1 MTIQLDTLN
10 ENQKAAVCWQ
20 EGPLLVLAGPGSG
33 KTKVLTM
40 RAARLLQENP
50 DVSVLAL
57 TFTTKAAD
65 EMRERLDQ
73 LMGGRAD
80 RAHLCT
86 FHSFAGDILRQHGS
100 HLGFRPDFSLLTLDE
115 DRIALLEKAI
125 NNLPDSSSSVP
136 SDRRNLLNLVDRLFA
151 ESYDGGP
158 SAPALG
164 ITPDWLPILFQTYCD
179 ALRDSNRLDYGALL
193 YFARRL
199 LESRP
204 AIAKV
209 LRLGWTHICVDE
221 FQDTNRAQYD
231 LLRLLVGGGKPNLF
245 VVGDDDQILYQW
257 NGASPE
263 RLQAL
268 KTDYSMEVI
277 QLPRNYRCPSVII
290 TLANNLIR
298 HNQTRMS
305 GKQALISHRDSE
317 DVEVTDRVFAK
328 VFPDEA
334 QEAKAIPQIIKQ
346 RGLTPSD
353 CVILARSVKLLK
365 GVADAL
371 SAAGFIPYVAQR
383 KNEFESAPIRWML
396 AMLRLANARHDREF
410 VRRACVEWNAL
421 TDMGLEVN
429 DVDAASALVGGD
441 FLRAWL
447 EAALAKNSAEVF
459 KTLAEYVQKS
469 LAERLDF
476 LPLLDW
482 FLKLSWQDDRLAEE
496 EKATWNDLHGA
507 LLREQGAENLTLN
520 LYLQEMDMKSKA
532 PARPV
537 GAIPCLT
544 VHGAK
549 GQEFQHVFLIGMA
562 EEVFP
567 SYQAV
572 KKGDLSREM
581 EEERRNCFV
590 AITRVQQSLTV
601 TYAEKYNGYQKRPSR
616 FLHQMGVRG
625 AQ

>member
-1 MTIQLDTLN
+1 MTLN
-10 ENQKAAVCWQ
+10 LDELNDNQRAAVLWGD
-20 EGPLLVLAGPGSG
+20 GPMLVLAGPGSG

-40 RAARLLQENP
+40 RAARLLQESP
-50 DVSVLAL
+50 TASVLAL

-73 LMGGRAD
+73 LLGGRAN

-100 HLGFRPDFSLLTLDE
+100 HIGFRPDFSLLTLEE
-115 DRIALLEKAI
+115 DRIALLEEAI
-125 NNLPDSSSSVP
+125 NRLPEDSSSVP

-151 ESYDGGP
+151 ESYDGGL

-164 ITPDWLPILFQTYCD
+164 VTPAWMPILFQAYCD

-193 YFARRL
+193 HFARQL

-204 AIAKV
+204 AIARV
-209 LRLGWTHICVDE
+209 LRLGWTYICVDE

-231 LLRLLVGGGKPNLF
+231 LLRLVVGGGKPNLF

-268 KTDYSMEVI
+268 QTDYAMEVI
-277 QLPRNYRCPSVII
+277 QLPQNYRCPAVII

-298 HNQTRMS
+298 HNQTRMP
-305 GKQALISHRDSE
+305 GKQALVAHRE
-317 DVEVTDRVFAK
+317 TDLANLVFANT
-328 VFPDEA
+328 FPDEA
-334 QEAKAIPQIIKQ
+334 QEARAIPEMIKQ
-346 RGLTPSD
+346 RGLVPSD
-353 CVILARSVKLLK
+353 CVVLARSVKLLK
-365 GVADAL
+365 VAAEAL
-371 SAAGFIPYVAQR
+371 SAAGFSPYVSQR
-383 KNEFESAPIRWML
+383 KNEFESAPARWML

-421 TDMGLEVN
+421 TGMTVEVD
-429 DVDAASALVGGD
+429 DVEAASALVGGD

-447 EAALAKNSAEVF
+447 EVVLVRENAEGF
-459 KTLAEYVQKS
+459 KTLAERVQKN
-469 LAERLDF
+469 LADRLDF
-476 LPLLDW
+476 LPLLDL
-482 FLKLSWQDDRLAEE
+482 FLKQNWQDDRLAEE
-496 EKATWNDLHGA
+496 EASTWNDLHGA
-507 LLREQGAENLTLN
+507 LLREQGSENLTLN

-532 PARPV
+532 PARPAD
-537 GAIPCLT
+537 AIPCLT

-549 GQEFQHVFLIGMA
+549 GLEFQHVFLVGMA

-572 KKGDLSREM
+572 KKMDSSREM

-590 AITRVQQSLTV
+590 AITRVQQSLTM
-601 TYAEKYNGYQKRPSR
+601 TRAEKYNGYRKKSSR
-616 FLHQMGVRG
+616 FLQEMGIITS
-625 AQ
+625 Q

>member
-1 MTIQLDTLN
+1 MNIHLDELN
-10 ENQKAAVCWQ
+10 DNQREAVLW
-20 EGPLLVLAGPGSG
+20 EDGPMLVLAGPGSG

-40 RAARLLQENP
+40 RAARLLQEKPNA
-50 DVSVLAL
+50 SVLAL

-73 LMGGRAD
+73 LLGGRAT

-100 HLGFRPDFSLLTLDE
+100 HLGFRPDFSLLTLEE
-115 DRIALLEKAI
+115 DRIALLEEAI
-125 NNLPDSSSSVP
+125 DRLPEDSSSVP

-164 ITPDWLPILFQTYCD
+164 NTPAWLPILFQAYCD
-179 ALRDSNRLDYGALL
+179 ALRESNRLDYGALL
-193 YFARRL
+193 HFARRL

-204 AIAKV
+204 GVARV
-209 LRLGWTHICVDE
+209 LRLGWTYICVDE

-231 LLRLLVGGGKPNLF
+231 LLRLVVGGGKPNLF

-268 KTDYSMEVI
+268 RTDYAMEVI
-277 QLPRNYRCPSVII
+277 QLPRNYRCPDAII

-298 HNQTRMS
+298 HNQTRMP
-305 GKQALISHRDSE
+305 GKHALVAHRE
-317 DVEVTDRVFAK
+317 AELTDLVFANA
-328 VFPDEA
+328 FPDEA
-334 QEAKAIPQIIKQ
+334 QEATAIPQMIKQ
-346 RGLTPSD
+346 RGLSPSD
-353 CVILARSVKLLK
+353 CVVLARSVKLLK
-365 GVADAL
+365 GVAEAL
-371 SAAGFIPYVAQR
+371 SAAGYAPYVSQR
-383 KNEFESAPIRWML
+383 KNEFESAPVRWML
-396 AMLRLANARHDREF
+396 AILRLANARHDREF

-421 TDMGLEVN
+421 TDMRVEV
-429 DVDAASALVGGD
+429 DDIEAASALVGGD

-447 EAALAKNSAEVF
+447 EVVLVRGSAEVF
-459 KTLAEYVQKS
+459 KTLAERVQKN
-469 LAERLDF
+469 LADRLDY

-482 FLKLSWQDDRLAEE
+482 FLKQNWQDDRVAEE
-496 EKATWNDLHGA
+496 ETSTWNDLHGA

-549 GQEFQHVFLIGMA
+549 GLEFQHVFLIGMA

-590 AITRVQQSLTV
+590 AVTRVQQTLTV
-601 TYAEKYNGYQKRPSR
+601 TWAEKYNGYRKKPSR
-616 FLHQMGVRG
+616 FLNEMGVRIG
-625 AQ
+625 QQ

>member
-204 AIAKV
+204 AIARV

>member
-1 MTIQLDTLN
+1 MNIHLDELN
-10 ENQKAAVCWQ
+10 DNQREAVLW
-20 EGPLLVLAGPGSG
+20 EDGPMLVLAGPGSG

-40 RAARLLQENP
+40 RAARLLQEKPNA
-50 DVSVLAL
+50 SVLAL

-73 LMGGRAD
+73 LLGGRAT

-100 HLGFRPDFSLLTLDE
+100 HLGFRPDFSLLTLEE
-115 DRIALLEKAI
+115 DRIALLEEAI
-125 NNLPDSSSSVP
+125 DRLPEDSSSVP

-164 ITPDWLPILFQTYCD
+164 NTPAWLPILFQAYCD
-179 ALRDSNRLDYGALL
+179 ALRESNRLDYGALL
-193 YFARRL
+193 HFARRL

-204 AIAKV
+204 GVARV
-209 LRLGWTHICVDE
+209 LRLGWTYICVDE

-231 LLRLLVGGGKPNLF
+231 LLRLVVGGGKPNLF

-268 KTDYSMEVI
+268 RTDYAMEVI
-277 QLPRNYRCPSVII
+277 QLPRNYRCPDAII

-298 HNQTRMS
+298 HNQTRMP
-305 GKQALISHRDSE
+305 GKHALVAHRE
-317 DVEVTDRVFAK
+317 AELTDLVFANA
-328 VFPDEA
+328 FPDEA
-334 QEAKAIPQIIKQ
+334 QEATAIPQMIKQ
-346 RGLTPSD
+346 RGLSPSD
-353 CVILARSVKLLK
+353 CVVLARSVKLLK
-365 GVADAL
+365 GVAEAL
-371 SAAGFIPYVAQR
+371 SAAGYAPYVSQR
-383 KNEFESAPIRWML
+383 KNEFESAPVRWML

-421 TDMGLEVN
+421 TDMRVEV
-429 DVDAASALVGGD
+429 DDIEAASALVGGD

-447 EAALAKNSAEVF
+447 EVVLVRGSAEVF
-459 KTLAEYVQKS
+459 KTLAERVQKN
-469 LAERLDF
+469 LADRLDY

-482 FLKLSWQDDRLAEE
+482 FLKQNWQDDRVAEE
-496 EKATWNDLHGA
+496 ETSTWNDLHGA

-549 GQEFQHVFLIGMA
+549 GLEFQHVFLIGMA

-590 AITRVQQSLTV
+590 AVTRVQQTLTV
-601 TYAEKYNGYQKRPSR
+601 TWAEKYNGYRKKPSR
-616 FLHQMGVRG
+616 FLNEMGVRIG
-625 AQ
+625 QQ